1 MENLSIL
8 ARINS
13 NYILKDIFTFIR
25 SKNFKLK
32 LFVYSKYFQKKLDL
46 KLINYQEHYLD
57 QFGMKFMDYLFFNLN
72 GFVGKDFNKN
82 SLKQKLDDDISKNNL
97 SMNKIESIIIDYF
110 KDMEENTK
118 IDLVN
123 LSEIPIDIYSPFF
136 NCISKTK
143 YFETIFTILIFVD
156 IIEKYNLKKDYIDF
170 FNKLN
175 ESDCNYSSLKFKYKN
190 NEDINYLEDFNVNFD
205 KIKRLSINREYNY
218 TDSLNNNYFLEKL
231 LSFNL
236 SNLVCLDIDV
246 FDSDNEIELNSI
258 KNLNNLKSLKV
269 LCLSFF
275 NFKDNFLLKI
285 KDLYKL
291 KLNYCNNISFDEDI
305 FLNTKLISLD
315 NCNIIQQKWINKI
328 PNVENFSIILK
339 KDMNL
344 EQIFDLSNIQNL
356 KDIEIFKEKFIS
368 IECLKLE
375 KVGLYSLKENDSIE
389 CEKKVLQK
397 LISLK
402 NLKEFSINLDNIS
415 DNDISTINDENY
427 SVTRMDVYWLN
438 NNEDCILYNLQ
449 NKFKNLTKLVLNQN
463 IYSIKNKILEIKEN
477 KNCKVN
483 KITLNQISG
492 NNIKLYCQ
500 SYENLIKL
508 KIDLEN
514 NIDNLENTIPIFN
527 KDCKIKFKSL
537 TTFKFKMVEDEH
549 LNRNILDNI
558 YKNLDSMPNLKKL
571 LLDFIVPELDEEY
584 FKKFIKKIL
593 LLKLKNVH
601 INIQKYFTNK
611 KEYYLENDY
620 KELFPDIIF
629 DYEYDEIYIQKFN
642 KERKNEHKYKFR
654 EIMRTYSK

>member
-1 MENLSIL
+1 M
-8 ARINS
+8 
-13 NYILKDIFTFIR
+13 
-25 SKNFKLK
+25 
-32 LFVYSKYFQKKLDL
+32 
-46 KLINYQEHYLD
+46 
-57 QFGMKFMDYLFFNLN
+57 
-72 GFVGKDFNKN
+72 
-82 SLKQKLDDDISKNNL
+82 
-97 SMNKIESIIIDYF
+97 
-110 KDMEENTK
+110 
-118 IDLVN
+118 
-123 LSEIPIDIYSPFF
+123 
-136 NCISKTK
+136 
-143 YFETIFTILIFVD
+143 
-156 IIEKYNLKKDYIDF
+156 
-170 FNKLN
+170 
-175 ESDCNYSSLKFKYKN
+175 
-190 NEDINYLEDFNVNFD
+190 NFD

-571 LLDFIVPELDEEY
+571 ILDFIVPELDEEY

-601 INIQKYFTNK
+601 INIQK
-611 KEYYLENDY
+611 
-620 KELFPDIIF
+620 
-629 DYEYDEIYIQKFN
+629 
-642 KERKNEHKYKFR
+642 
-654 EIMRTYSK
+654 